1 MLSDD
6 ERQENSN
13 SKPIQKKK
21 KFLARGSGTAGGRK
35 GYDKSKTRSTHG
47 ANEDLAP

>member
-13 SKPIQKKK
+13 SKPIKKK

-35 GYDKSKTRSTHG
+35 GYDKSKTRSNG
-47 ANEDLAP
+47 NDDFAP